1 MPVKSAVRWGV
12 RHGLARTAI
21 QAGAR
26 KGDLHAQI
34 VLGGSEIDPHPIYDE
49 VRTKGPIVPGSFAMV
64 TARHA
69 VITEILRS
77 PDFGAGLPLS
87 ALPRPLARAGAW
99 ARDESNPGPI
109 EPPSL
114 LVIDGA
120 DHQRYRRLVA
130 KAFSAR
136 AVDKVSADVTE
147 IATTLLDQMQRR
159 HPTGG
164 RADLITEYAHVLPV
178 QVIARIL
185 GVPISMQDTFLSW
198 GDDLA
203 SSLDIGVGL
212 RTFRRSERSLKQ
224 LNTWLLHHCQQLKR
238 NPGDDLLSRVVMAG
252 REEGGAELGDA
263 ELTSLAGLVLAAGFE
278 TTVNLIGNAT
288 VLLLEH
294 PDQLAL
300 LQADPG
306 LWRNAVEEVLRFD
319 SPVQNTAR
327 HATRDTIVAGVAVPQ
342 HNLVALLLAG
352 ANRDPAVFADPHTF
366 DVRRANAR
374 EHLAFSAGSHFC
386 LGAALA
392 RAEGEIGLRMLF
404 ERFPN
409 LAAADPPRRRETR
422 ILHGWATLPVR
433 LSTTVGQRL

>member
-21 QAGAR
+21 RAGAR

-34 VLGGSEIDPHPIYDE
+34 VIGGSQIDPHPIYDA
-49 VRTKGPIVPGSFAMV
+49 VREGGAVVPGSFAMV

-130 KAFSAR
+130 KAFSVR
-136 AVDKVSADVTE
+136 AVDKIATDVEE
-147 IATTLLDQMQRR
+147 IAATLLDQMHRR
-159 HPTGG
+159 HPSGG
-164 RADLITEYAHVLPV
+164 RADIVSEYAHVLPV

-185 GVPISMQDTFLSW
+185 GVPIAMQDTFLSW

-212 RTFRRSERSLKQ
+212 RTFRRSERSLKA
-224 LNTWLLHHCQQLKR
+224 LNTWLLEHCRELKR

-252 REEGGAELGDA
+252 REEGGAELTDA

-300 LQADPG
+300 LVADRG

-327 HATRDTIVAGVAVPQ
+327 HAIRATHAGGVAIPR
-342 HNLVALLLAG
+342 HSLVALLLAG
-352 ANRDPAVFADPHTF
+352 ANRDPAVFTDPHTF

-404 ERFPN
+404 ERYPD
-409 LAAADPPRRRETR
+409 LAEDGPARRRETR
-422 ILHGWATLPVR
+422 ILHGWAAVPVR
-433 LSTTVGQRL
+433 LGLSGTAI